1 MAQAAEDNPHQWQ
14 TWWWVCVAG
23 QLVFLPFVF
32 VLTGRWSPRRAKQD
46 EVEHEQRVQEELAA
60 LNR

>member
-1 MAQAAEDNPHQWQ
+1 
-14 TWWWVCVAG
+14 VAG

-46 EVEHEQRVQEELAA
+46 EVEHEQRVAAELAA
-60 LNR
+60 LQGSRS